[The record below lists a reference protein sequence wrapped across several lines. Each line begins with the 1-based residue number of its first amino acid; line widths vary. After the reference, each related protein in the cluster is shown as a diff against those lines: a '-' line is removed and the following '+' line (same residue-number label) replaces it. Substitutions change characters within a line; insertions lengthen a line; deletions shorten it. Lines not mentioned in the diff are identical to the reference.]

1 MVTHFS
7 GLASTRCPIVTKLVS
22 WLDMNHARDD
32 TLHRHWKNQDEVP
45 NSNASYGKNL
55 AYQNN
60 SPREC
65 SFTIQ
70 TVDVTYKHAQSGH
83 VKECT
88 KYKFP

>member
-32 TLHRHWKNQDEVP
+32 TLHRHRKNQDKVP

-55 AYQNN
+55 AYQITLPENAHSQFKLLMLLTN
-60 SPREC
+60 MHN
-65 SFTIQ
+65 Q
-70 TVDVTYKHAQSGH
+70 VM
-83 VKECT
+83 
-88 KYKFP
+88 